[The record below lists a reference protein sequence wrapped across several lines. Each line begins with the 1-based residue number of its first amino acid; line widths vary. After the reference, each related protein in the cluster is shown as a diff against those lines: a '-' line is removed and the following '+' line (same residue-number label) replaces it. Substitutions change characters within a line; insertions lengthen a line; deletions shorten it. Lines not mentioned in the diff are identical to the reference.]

1 MEGPYGRITVSQ
13 AAKVRRPGT
22 SLAMRSATGMR
33 VAGGTANRN
42 PYSLANVDAKRNTTF
57 VKPSKLFRND
67 SKTAEDNKI
76 FELLKKQ
83 DKN

>member
-1 MEGPYGRITVSQ
+1 MEGPYGRIAFSQ
-13 AAKVRRPGT
+13 ATKARRPGT

-33 VAGGTANRN
+33 IAGGTAKRN
-42 PYSLANVDAKRNTTF
+42 PYSVINVDSKRNTTV

-76 FELLKKQ
+76 FELLKK
-83 DKN
+83 